1 MKIKVFLL
9 AVLFFAFSTSGVKSQ
24 SLPFERAYQDYQ
36 YNRSIYDQSYSEYQ
50 NAKNAYQANQTLR
63 LKDEAK
69 QKTLTMLRNRDQ
81 LLVVYLT
88 ALRSNISE
96 LPGLDG
102 TTRDAIYTKIDSE
115 VAWYANHKTN
125 YKDDDSAETLFVK
138 SDEAKE
144 KYKKSTLLTI
154 DEALFDI
161 TLGKQ
166 KTLRQDHE
174 QIYAKLRGLIDSGVA
189 SGKLTLNPFSHWLTD
204 IDSTIQILKSNE
216 AKGSTQIQQIY
227 SQTYSPEGA
236 YDTAV
241 VTLSLSMKPL
251 EQLNQFL
258 TEILAYLKN
267 NQ

>member
-1 MKIKVFLL
+1 MKIKIFVFLIL
-9 AVLFFAFSTSGVKSQ
+9 LTLIFPQKIVAQ
-24 SLPFERAYQDYQ
+24 SLPYERAYQDYQ

-50 NAKNAYQANQTLR
+50 NAKNAYLANQTLR

-69 QKTLTMLRNRDQ
+69 QKTITMLRNRDQ
-81 LLVVYLT
+81 LMVVYLT

-102 TTRDAIYTKIDSE
+102 PTRDIIYTKLDSE

-125 YKDDDSAETLFVK
+125 YKDDDSVENLFVK

-166 KTLRQDHE
+166 KTLRQEHE
-174 QIYAKLRGLIDSGVA
+174 QVYAKLRGLIDSGVA
-189 SGKLTLNPFSHWLTD
+189 AGKLTLNPFSHWLTD
-204 IDSTIQILKSNE
+204 IDTNIQLLKANE
-216 AKGSTQIQQIY
+216 AKGAIQIQQIY

-258 TEILAYLKN
+258 TEISVYLKS
-267 NQ
+267 QQ